1 MSELHTRLQQRE
13 HEGHELTAQLA
24 AVRADIG
31 VLSRDYQQSE
41 TARENLQKVRR
52 SQRVGNS
59 KVDAHMMGWPDPR
72 EYLNGS
78 CRSWSSSSGKRMLRS
93 RWLNERM

>member
-1 MSELHTRLQQRE
+1 MQVSELHTRLQQRE

-41 TARENLQKVRR
+41 TARENLQKVRIP
-52 SQRVGNS
+52 QMIWQS
-59 KVDAHMMGWPDPR
+59 KG
-72 EYLNGS
+72 
-78 CRSWSSSSGKRMLRS
+78 
-93 RWLNERM
+93 